1 MSLEDAAGAAL
12 PEREERPLMTLER
25 PGARPR
31 PERSEGWGAPG
42 SFYFLPA
49 FFLPAMVLRG
59 PLLERAFV
67 LVR

>member
-1 MSLEDAAGAAL
+1 MCGFLLLVAEVTQWNGPGA
-12 PEREERPLMTLER
+12 
-25 PGARPR
+25 GARPA
-31 PERSEGWGAPG
+31 RSVGRGAPG